1 MKESFGVGRALK
13 RGHTHGL
20 HRNTVMKIDYT
31 IGTWLSSVFS
41 NEWESLEICVTW
53 DRSTCTQSLH
63 GSCRQ
68 FFYET
73 AHLYAHRTMNMI
85 WTSTSKVPRVTTYF

>member
-1 MKESFGVGRALK
+1 MRESFGVGRALK

-20 HRNTVMKIDYT
+20 HRNTFMKIDYT

-53 DRSTCTQSLH
+53 DRSTCT
-63 GSCRQ
+63 
-68 FFYET
+68 
-73 AHLYAHRTMNMI
+73 
-85 WTSTSKVPRVTTYF
+85 